1 MCSGSHRQV
10 NMDYALVHAIQHA
23 SSPKQKV
30 VTFYDINCQYSQNLV
45 HRIQSNN
52 FISLLDGLQIL
63 PGIRIWHVHGH
74 KSECFPQYAPKFI
87 PGAGRVDGEIMET
100 LWSLL
105 NIISPSAR
113 GMATPHWQELLDFQ
127 MSDSKFLKMIWMREW
142 TNVLIGLTCCA
153 DMCKALVLSRKLKSA
168 WQSLGEVT
176 EAFDK
181 LNNQVPESLRML
193 WSEQE
198 TKALNDQLMDPHA
211 MDIYDVQLEKGM
223 F

>member
-1 MCSGSHRQV
+1 
-10 NMDYALVHAIQHA
+10 
-23 SSPKQKV
+23 QKV

-45 HRIQSNN
+45 CWIWSNN

-74 KSECFPQYAPKFI
+74 KLECFPRYALNFI
-87 PGAGRVDGEIMET
+87 PGAGRVDGEILET
-100 LWSLL
+100 LWSSL

-113 GMATPHWQELLDFQ
+113 GMATPHQQESLDFQ
-127 MSDSKFLKMIWMREW
+127 MSDSNFLKMVWMS
-142 TNVLIGLTCCA
+142 
-153 DMCKALVLSRKLKSA
+153 LVLSRKLKSA
-168 WQSLGEVT
+168 QRSLREVT

-193 WSEQE
+193 WLEQQ
-198 TKALNDQLMDPHA
+198 TKALNVQLMDPCA